1 MRVLSLLCA
10 TFLLFCAAPG
20 EAAGVS
26 ATETPEGVCLR
37 NERLV
42 LTLGKDTKGAIR
54 SLRDVATDT
63 EFIATPASAALFGLA
78 FSTAGQPTAP
88 LTRVSGAE
96 AARFAV
102 ACEATGKGQTVV
114 LTYENL
120 RQTGVNV
127 VCRASAAPGD
137 PLIRWRLSTTFPAT
151 LVLEEATFP
160 ICALRVPLGSDPAA
174 DAVVIGSTK
183 GGVLRAPADLKAGT
197 GLGATQPGSPRR
209 PVRLLL
215 RAARRVVLRRVRR
228 DGLPQASVVPPARL
242 TACRAPGPR
251 TASPPRPSTSITMSC

>member
-160 ICALRVPLGSDPAA
+160 IDRHRPVLHQRLLASGDRGVPRGACQDCEEPAA
-174 DAVVIGSTK
+174 RFAH
-183 GGVLRAPADLKAGT
+183 PAAE
-197 GLGATQPGSPRR
+197 RN
-209 PVRLLL
+209 VH
-215 RAARRVVLRRVRR
+215 
-228 DGLPQASVVPPARL
+228 DG
-242 TACRAPGPR
+242 
-251 TASPPRPSTSITMSC
+251 